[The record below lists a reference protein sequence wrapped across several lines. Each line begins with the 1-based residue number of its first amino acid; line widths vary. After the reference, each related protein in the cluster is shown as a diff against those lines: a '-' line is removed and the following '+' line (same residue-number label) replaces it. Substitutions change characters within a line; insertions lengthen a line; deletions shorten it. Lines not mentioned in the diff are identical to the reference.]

1 MQVQSLGQENPLE
14 KEMTTHSSILA
25 WEIQWTEESGG
36 LQPMELPRVGHGL
49 VTKRQQ
55 YLPPRFI
62 LLVDHF
68 LYTVSQRSSVLAL
81 FPQDTTSVHRI
92 FGSLS

>member
-1 MQVQSLGQENPLE
+1 
-14 KEMTTHSSILA
+14 MTTHSSILA

-36 LQPMELPRVGHGL
+36 LQPMESPRVGHGL

-62 LLVDHF
+62 LLVNHF